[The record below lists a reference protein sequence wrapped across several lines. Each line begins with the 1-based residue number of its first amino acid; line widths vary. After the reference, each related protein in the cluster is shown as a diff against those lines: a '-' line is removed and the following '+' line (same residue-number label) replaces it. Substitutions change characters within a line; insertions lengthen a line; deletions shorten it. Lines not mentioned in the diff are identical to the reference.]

1 MQVLG
6 ICRFSYPA
14 LGGFQ
19 VTHDSVAEREAFL
32 YAPARIGERL
42 RTFEAVTLPPLR
54 AQTDPDFRL
63 VILVGDSLPD
73 PWADRLRALVAD
85 LPQAVIVTRPSGPH
99 REVLREVINEARGP
113 LDAGPSAQFRMDD
126 DDAVAVDFVER
137 LRATAQDNAHLL
149 RDNRH
154 FAVDFARGFIGR
166 PGPDGLAV
174 TPLREE
180 LATAAL
186 GVVVRARAPVTVM
199 NFAHKKLARF
209 MPVLRFDD
217 SDMLIRGHNDYNDSR
232 QKDGVKPVT
241 LAPMDAALADERAVV
256 VQPRTVKAEPVG
268 GVRRGNDPA
277 AAGRKI
283 SGQPDGAGG
292 GAA

>member
-19 VTHDSVAEREAFL
+19 VTHDSVADREAFL
-32 YAPARIGERL
+32 YAPARIEDRL
-42 RTFEAVTLPPLR
+42 RTFEAITLPPLR

-63 VILVGDSLPD
+63 VILVGDSLPA
-73 PWADRLRALVAD
+73 PYLARLRDLATD
-85 LPQAVIVTRPSGPH
+85 LPQAVIVARPPGPH
-99 REVLREVINEARGP
+99 REVLREVINAARGP
-113 LDAGPSAQFRMDD
+113 LGAGPSAQFRMDD

-137 LRATAQDNAHLL
+137 LRGVARANASLFADH
-149 RDNRH
+149 RH
-154 FAVDFARGFIGR
+154 FAVDFTRGFIGR

-174 TPLREE
+174 APLRET

-186 GVVVRARAPVTVM
+186 GVVVRAGAGVTVM

-217 SDMLIRGHNDYNDSR
+217 SDMLIRGHNDFNDSR
-232 QKDGVKPVT
+232 QKDGVAPVR
-241 LAPMDAALADERAVV
+241 LAPMTPEQATLIRDRFAIDDAAVRAIWS
-256 VQPRTVKAEPVG
+256 
-268 GVRRGNDPA
+268 D
-277 AAGRKI
+277 AGRDR
-283 SGQPDGAGG
+283 PGG